1 MQKNRLHKDRGSA
14 ALAASTSGSTAVAA
28 CSTDGSTDGSTGN
41 GADAGARAGA
51 KYTYALYTSMA
62 ATRTRIVV
70 LLPDQELEKLQ
81 L

>member
-1 MQKNRLHKDRGSA
+1 VQRGFLFGSA
-14 ALAASTSGSTAVAA
+14 DPAHRIVGDGIMQALASYPLNLAA
-28 CSTDGSTDGSTGN
+28 LLSIGES
-41 GADAGARAGA
+41 
-51 KYTYALYTSMA
+51 TYALYTSMA